1 MLYMTTKTELAR
13 DAPAREEGGVGGGVV
28 YSISM
33 LFKSDTMLMLSISFG
48 VPIARL

>member
-13 DAPAREEGGVGGGVV
+13 DAPARERGGGVV
-28 YSISM
+28 YSIGM

-48 VPIARL
+48 VAIARLWRG